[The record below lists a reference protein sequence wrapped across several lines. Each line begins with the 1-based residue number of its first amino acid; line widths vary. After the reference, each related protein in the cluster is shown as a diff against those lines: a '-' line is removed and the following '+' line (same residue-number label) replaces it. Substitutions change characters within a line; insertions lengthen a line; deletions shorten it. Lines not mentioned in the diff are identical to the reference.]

1 METMVCVMLICLIV
15 DTIQREGCY
24 LRRNLLYIED
34 NEKIGKLVKEEL
46 EQRGF
51 SVQWLLSGE
60 GAEKDVHQYEVVI
73 LDIMLPGLDGFTV
86 GKRLKKVAPDV
97 PILLLSARTSIDDK
111 VDGLQF
117 ADDYV
122 TKPFHTDELVA
133 RLEVLI
139 RRSGGIHSERI
150 SLGNHIEV
158 DLGVKMIF
166 DKRTGEEIILTGKQ
180 HRILMYFLRH
190 PNQVLPKEQIYEAI
204 WEEAYI
210 TGDKTLMVH
219 IRRLRQK
226 LERNP
231 NSPEIIETLKGIGY
245 RVKL

>member
-1 METMVCVMLICLIV
+1 MK
-15 DTIQREGCY
+15 
-24 LRRNLLYIED
+24 RNVLYIED
-34 NEKIGKLVKEEL
+34 NEKIGSWVKEEL

-60 GAEKDVHQYEVVI
+60 GAEQEVNQHEIVI

-86 GKRLKKVAPDV
+86 GKRLKKAAPAV

-117 ADDYV
+117 ADDYL

-139 RRSGGIHSERI
+139 RRSGGTHSEHI

-158 DLGVKMIF
+158 DPEAQMVF

-180 HRILMYFLRH
+180 HQILMYFLRH

-204 WEEAYI
+204 WEEPYI

-231 NSPEIIETLKGIGY
+231 DSPEIIETLKGIGY

>member
-1 METMVCVMLICLIV
+1 MKRSV
-15 DTIQREGCY
+15 
-24 LRRNLLYIED
+24 LYIED
-34 NEKIGKLVKEEL
+34 NEKIGSLLKEEL
-46 EQRGF
+46 EKRGF

-60 GAEKDVHQYEVVI
+60 GAEKEVNQHEIVI
-73 LDIMLPGLDGFTV
+73 LDIMLSGLDGFTV
-86 GKRLKKVAPDV
+86 GKRLKKAAPAV
-97 PILLLSARTSIDDK
+97 PILLLTARTSIDDK

-117 ADDYV
+117 ADDYL

-139 RRSGGIHSERI
+139 RRSGFTHSERI
-150 SLGNHIEV
+150 LLGNHIEV
-158 DLGVKMIF
+158 DPEGQMVF

-180 HRILMYFLRH
+180 HQILMYFLHH

-204 WEEAYI
+204 WQEAYI
-210 TGDKTLMVH
+210 TGDKTVMVH

-231 NSPEIIETLKGIGY
+231 DSPEIIETLKGIGY

>member
-1 METMVCVMLICLIV
+1 MKRSV
-15 DTIQREGCY
+15 
-24 LRRNLLYIED
+24 LYIED
-34 NEKIGKLVKEEL
+34 KEKIGSWVKGEL

-60 GAEKDVHQYEVVI
+60 GAEKEVNQHEIVI

-86 GKRLKKVAPDV
+86 GKRLKKAAPAV

-117 ADDYV
+117 ADDYL

-133 RLEVLI
+133 RLEVLT

-150 SLGNHIEV
+150 ALGNHIEV
-158 DLGVKMIF
+158 DPEVQMVY
-166 DKRTGEEIILTGKQ
+166 DKYTGEEIILTGKQ
-180 HRILMYFLRH
+180 HQILMYFLRH

-204 WEEAYI
+204 WNETYI

-219 IRRLRQK
+219 ISRLRQK
-226 LERNP
+226 LERYP
-231 NSPEIIETLKGIGY
+231 DSSEIIETLKGIGY

>member
-1 METMVCVMLICLIV
+1 MKRSI
-15 DTIQREGCY
+15 
-24 LRRNLLYIED
+24 LYIED
-34 NEKIGKLVKEEL
+34 NEEIGSWVKEEL
-46 EQRGF
+46 EQKGF

-60 GAEKDVHQYEVVI
+60 GAEKEVSQHEIVI

-86 GKRLKKVAPDV
+86 GKRLKKVAPAV

-117 ADDYV
+117 ADDYL

-139 RRSGGIHSERI
+139 RRSGRAYSERI
-150 SLGNHIEV
+150 SLGSHIEV
-158 DLGVKMIF
+158 DLEAQMIY

-180 HRILMYFLRH
+180 HQILMYFICH

-204 WEEAYI
+204 WQEAYI

-231 NSPEIIETLKGIGY
+231 DSPEIIETLKGIGY
-245 RVKL
+245 RVKR

>member
-1 METMVCVMLICLIV
+1 MKRSV
-15 DTIQREGCY
+15 
-24 LRRNLLYIED
+24 LYIED
-34 NEKIGKLVKEEL
+34 NEKIGSWVKDEL
-46 EQRGF
+46 QQRGF

-60 GAEKDVHQYEVVI
+60 GAENEIHQHEVVI

-86 GKRLKKVAPDV
+86 GRRLKKAAPAV
-97 PILLLSARTSIDDK
+97 PILLLSARTAIDDK
-111 VDGLQF
+111 VEGLQF

-139 RRSGGIHSERI
+139 RRSGGTSSTRI
-150 SLGNHIEV
+150 ALGNHIEV
-158 DLGVKMIF
+158 DTELQMVY
-166 DKRTGEEIILTGKQ
+166 DKDTGAEIILTGKQ
-180 HRILMYFLRH
+180 HQILMYFLRH
-190 PNQVLPKEQIYEAI
+190 PNQVLPKEQIYEAV
-204 WEEAYI
+204 WGEAYI

-231 NSPEIIETLKGIGY
+231 DAPEIIETLKGIGY

>member
-1 METMVCVMLICLIV
+1 MNRKV
-15 DTIQREGCY
+15 
-24 LRRNLLYIED
+24 LYIED
-34 NEKIGKLVKEEL
+34 NLKIGSWVKEEL

-51 SVQWLLSGE
+51 TVQWLQSGE
-60 GAEKDVHQYEVVI
+60 GAEQEVNRHEIVI

-86 GKRLKKVAPDV
+86 GRRLKRAAPAV
-97 PILLLSARTSIDDK
+97 PILLLSARTSVNDK

-117 ADDYV
+117 ADDYL

-133 RLEVLI
+133 RMEVLI
-139 RRSGGIHSERI
+139 RRRSGTYPGRI
-150 SLGNHIEV
+150 LLGTHIEV
-158 DLGVKMIF
+158 DQQAQTVY
-166 DKRTGEEIILTGKQ
+166 DKRTGDEILLTGKQ
-180 HRILMYFLRH
+180 HQILMYFLRH
-190 PNQVLPKEQIYEAI
+190 PNQVLPKEQIYEAV

-231 NSPEIIETLKGIGY
+231 DAPEIIETLKGIGY

>member
-1 METMVCVMLICLIV
+1 LK
-15 DTIQREGCY
+15 
-24 LRRNLLYIED
+24 RNVLYIED
-34 NEKIGKLVKEEL
+34 NEKIGSWVKEEL

-60 GAEKDVHQYEVVI
+60 GAEKEVHKHEVVI
-73 LDIMLPGLDGFTV
+73 LNIMLPGLDGFTV
-86 GKRLKKVAPDV
+86 GKRLKKAAPAV
-97 PILLLSARTSIDDK
+97 PILLLSARTSINDK

-117 ADDYV
+117 ADDYL

-139 RRSGGIHSERI
+139 RRSGGTQAERI

-158 DLGVKMIF
+158 DPEVQMVF
-166 DKRTGEEIILTGKQ
+166 DKSTGEEIILTGKQ
-180 HRILMYFLRH
+180 HQILMYFLRH

-204 WEEAYI
+204 WQETYI
-210 TGDKTLMVH
+210 TGDKTIMVH
-219 IRRLRQK
+219 IHRLRQK
-226 LERNP
+226 LERHP
-231 NSPEIIETLKGIGY
+231 DSPEIIETLKGIGY

>member
-1 METMVCVMLICLIV
+1 MNRKV
-15 DTIQREGCY
+15 
-24 LRRNLLYIED
+24 LYIED
-34 NEKIGKLVKEEL
+34 NVKIGSWVKEEL

-51 SVQWLLSGE
+51 TVQWLLSGE
-60 GAEKDVHQYEVVI
+60 EAEQEVNRHEIVI

-86 GKRLKKVAPDV
+86 GRRLKRAAPAV
-97 PILLLSARTSIDDK
+97 PILLLSARTSVNDK

-133 RLEVLI
+133 RMEVLI
-139 RRSGGIHSERI
+139 RRRSGIYSERI
-150 SLGNHIEV
+150 LLGTHIEV
-158 DLGVKMIF
+158 DQQAQTVY
-166 DKRTGEEIILTGKQ
+166 DKRTGDEILLTGKQ
-180 HRILMYFLRH
+180 HQILMYFLRH
-190 PNQVLPKEQIYEAI
+190 PNQVLPKEQIYEAV

-231 NSPEIIETLKGIGY
+231 DAPEIIETLKGIGY

>member
-1 METMVCVMLICLIV
+1 LNRSV
-15 DTIQREGCY
+15 
-24 LRRNLLYIED
+24 LYIED
-34 NEKIGKLVKEEL
+34 NEKIGSWVKEEL
-46 EQRGF
+46 EQRGY

-60 GAEKDVHQYEVVI
+60 GADKEVSQHEVVI

-86 GKRLKKVAPDV
+86 GRRLKKAAPAV

-133 RLEVLI
+133 RIEVLI
-139 RRSGGIHSERI
+139 RRREGAYSERI
-150 SLGNHIEV
+150 LLGNQIEV
-158 DLGVKMIF
+158 DPEAQMVY

-180 HRILMYFLRH
+180 HQILMYFLRH
-190 PNQVLPKEQIYEAI
+190 PNQVLPKEQIYEAV
-204 WEEAYI
+204 WNETYI
-210 TGDKTLMVH
+210 TGDKTIMVH
-219 IRRLRQK
+219 IHRLRQK
-226 LERNP
+226 LERHP
-231 NSPEIIETLKGIGY
+231 DSPQIIETLKGIGY

>member
-1 METMVCVMLICLIV
+1 MK
-15 DTIQREGCY
+15 
-24 LRRNLLYIED
+24 RNVLYIED
-34 NEKIGKLVKEEL
+34 NEKIGSWVKEEL

-60 GAEKDVHQYEVVI
+60 GAEKVVNQHEIVI

-86 GKRLKKVAPDV
+86 GKRLKKAAPAV
-97 PILLLSARTSIDDK
+97 PILLLTARTSIDDK
-111 VDGLQF
+111 VEGLQF
-117 ADDYV
+117 ADDYL

-139 RRSGGIHSERI
+139 RRGGGTHPERI
-150 SLGNHIEV
+150 SLGSYIEV
-158 DLGVKMIF
+158 DPEVQMVF
-166 DKRTGEEIILTGKQ
+166 DKHTGEEIILTGKQ
-180 HRILMYFLRH
+180 HHILMYFLRH

-219 IRRLRQK
+219 IHRLRQK
-226 LERNP
+226 LERHP
-231 NSPEIIETLKGIGY
+231 DSPEIIETLKGIGY

>member
-1 METMVCVMLICLIV
+1 M
-15 DTIQREGCY
+15 
-24 LRRNLLYIED
+24 RRNVLYIED
-34 NEKIGKLVKEEL
+34 NEKIGVLVKEEL

-51 SVQWLLSGE
+51 SVQWLLTGE
-60 GAEKDVHQYEVVI
+60 GAEKEVQQHEVVI

-86 GKRLKKVAPDV
+86 GKRLKKAAPDV
-97 PILLLSARTSIDDK
+97 PILLLSARTSIADK

-150 SLGNHIEV
+150 SLGDHIEV

-180 HRILMYFLRH
+180 YQILMYFLRH

-204 WEEAYI
+204 WEESYI

-226 LERNP
+226 LERSP
-231 NSPEIIETLKGIGY
+231 DSPEIIETLKGIGY

>member
-1 METMVCVMLICLIV
+1 MK
-15 DTIQREGCY
+15 
-24 LRRNLLYIED
+24 RNILYIED
-34 NEKIGKLVKEEL
+34 NEKIGSFLKEEL

-60 GAEKDVHQYEVVI
+60 GAEKEVNQYGIVI

-86 GKRLKKVAPDV
+86 GKRLKKAAPAV
-97 PILLLSARTSIDDK
+97 PILLLTARTSIDDK
-111 VDGLQF
+111 VEGLQF
-117 ADDYV
+117 ADDYL

-139 RRSGGIHSERI
+139 RRSGGTHSERI
-150 SLGNHIEV
+150 SLGNYIEV
-158 DLGVKMIF
+158 DSEAQMVF
-166 DKRTGEEIILTGKQ
+166 DKHTGEEIILTGKQ
-180 HRILMYFLRH
+180 HHILMYFLRH

-204 WEEAYI
+204 WEETYI

-219 IRRLRQK
+219 IHRLRQK
-226 LERNP
+226 LERHP
-231 NSPEIIETLKGIGY
+231 DSPEIIETLKGIGY

>member
-1 METMVCVMLICLIV
+1 MK
-15 DTIQREGCY
+15 
-24 LRRNLLYIED
+24 RNVLYIED
-34 NEKIGKLVKEEL
+34 NEKIGSWVKEEL

-60 GAEKDVHQYEVVI
+60 GAEKVVNQHKIVI

-86 GKRLKKVAPDV
+86 GKRLKKAAPAV
-97 PILLLSARTSIDDK
+97 PILLLTARTSIDDK
-111 VDGLQF
+111 VEGLQF
-117 ADDYV
+117 ADDYL

-139 RRSGGIHSERI
+139 RRGGGTHPERI
-150 SLGNHIEV
+150 PLGSYIEV
-158 DLGVKMIF
+158 DPEVQMVF
-166 DKRTGEEIILTGKQ
+166 DKHTGEEIILTGKQ
-180 HRILMYFLRH
+180 HHILMYFLRH

-219 IRRLRQK
+219 IHRLRQK
-226 LERNP
+226 LERHP
-231 NSPEIIETLKGIGY
+231 DSPEIIETLKGIGY

>member
-1 METMVCVMLICLIV
+1 MNSFG
-15 DTIQREGCY
+15 REGCY
-24 LRRNLLYIED
+24 LNRSILYVED
-34 NEKIGKLVKEEL
+34 NEKIGSWIKEEL
-46 EQRGF
+46 EQRGY

-60 GAEKDVHQYEVVI
+60 GAEREVHQHEVVI

-86 GKRLKKVAPDV
+86 GKRLKKAAPAV

-133 RLEVLI
+133 RLEVLL
-139 RRSGGIHSERI
+139 RRRGVEHSERI
-150 SLGNHIEV
+150 SLGNQIEV
-158 DLGVKMIF
+158 DPQAQMVY

-180 HRILMYFLRH
+180 HQILMYFLRH
-190 PNQVLPKEQIYEAI
+190 PNQVLPKEQIYEAV
-204 WEEAYI
+204 WNETYI
-210 TGDKTLMVH
+210 TGDKTIMVH
-219 IRRLRQK
+219 IHRLRQK
-226 LERNP
+226 LERHP
-231 NSPEIIETLKGIGY
+231 DSPEIIETLKGIGY

>member
-1 METMVCVMLICLIV
+1 MK
-15 DTIQREGCY
+15 
-24 LRRNLLYIED
+24 RNVLYIED
-34 NEKIGKLVKEEL
+34 NEKIGNWVKEEL

-60 GAEKDVHQYEVVI
+60 GAEKEVNQYEIVI

-86 GKRLKKVAPDV
+86 GRRLKKVAPAV
-97 PILLLSARTSIDDK
+97 PILLLSARTSLDDK

-139 RRSGGIHSERI
+139 RRSGGSSSERI
-150 SLGNHIEV
+150 SLGTHIEV
-158 DLGVKMIF
+158 DPEAQMVY
-166 DKRTGEEIILTGKQ
+166 DKRSGEEIILTGKQ
-180 HRILMYFLRH
+180 HQILLYFLRH
-190 PNQVLPKEQIYEAI
+190 PNKVLPKEQIYEAV
-204 WEEAYI
+204 WEEPYL

-231 NSPEIIETLKGIGY
+231 DAPEIIETLKGIGY

>member
-1 METMVCVMLICLIV
+1 MNRSI
-15 DTIQREGCY
+15 
-24 LRRNLLYIED
+24 LYVED
-34 NEKIGKLVKEEL
+34 NEKIGSWIKEEL
-46 EQRGF
+46 EQRGY

-60 GAEKDVHQYEVVI
+60 GAEREVHQHEVVI

-86 GKRLKKVAPDV
+86 GKRLKKAAPAV

-133 RLEVLI
+133 RLEVLL
-139 RRSGGIHSERI
+139 RRRGVEHSERI
-150 SLGNHIEV
+150 SLGNQIEV
-158 DLGVKMIF
+158 DPQAQMVY

-180 HRILMYFLRH
+180 HQILMYFLRH
-190 PNQVLPKEQIYEAI
+190 PNQVLPKEQIYEAV
-204 WEEAYI
+204 WNETYI
-210 TGDKTLMVH
+210 TGDKTIMVH
-219 IRRLRQK
+219 IHRLRQK
-226 LERNP
+226 LERHP
-231 NSPEIIETLKGIGY
+231 DSPEIIETLKGIGY

>member
-1 METMVCVMLICLIV
+1 MDRSI
-15 DTIQREGCY
+15 
-24 LRRNLLYIED
+24 LYIED
-34 NEKIGKLVKEEL
+34 NEKIGSLLKEEL
-46 EQRGF
+46 EQRGY

-60 GAEKDVHQYEVVI
+60 GAEEEVHQHQIVI

-86 GKRLKKVAPDV
+86 GKRLKKAAPAV
-97 PILLLSARTSIDDK
+97 PILLLSARTSVNDK

-117 ADDYV
+117 ADDYL

-139 RRSGGIHSERI
+139 RRSGGIHTERI

-158 DLGVKMIF
+158 DPEAQMVF

-204 WEEAYI
+204 WEEPYL

-219 IRRLRQK
+219 ISRLRQK
-226 LERNP
+226 LERSP
-231 NSPEIIETLKGIGY
+231 DSPEIIETLKGIGY

>member
-1 METMVCVMLICLIV
+1 MKKSV
-15 DTIQREGCY
+15 
-24 LRRNLLYIED
+24 LYIED
-34 NEKIGKLVKEEL
+34 NEKIGEWLKEEL
-46 EQRGF
+46 EERGF

-60 GAEKDVHQYEVVI
+60 GAEKEVNQHGIVI

-86 GKRLKKVAPDV
+86 GKRLKKAAPEI

-117 ADDYV
+117 ADDYL
-122 TKPFHTDELVA
+122 TKPFHTEELVA

-139 RRSGGIHSERI
+139 RRNGGIHSERI
-150 SLGNHIEV
+150 SLGQHLEV
-158 DLGVKMIF
+158 DREVQMVF
-166 DKRTGEEIILTGKQ
+166 DKHTGKEIILTGKQ
-180 HRILMYFLRH
+180 HQILMYFLRH
-190 PNQVLPKEQIYEAI
+190 PNQVLPKEQIFEAV
-204 WEEAYI
+204 WNEPYI

-231 NSPEIIETLKGIGY
+231 DSPEIIETLKGIGY
-245 RVKL
+245 RVKI

>member
-1 METMVCVMLICLIV
+1 MK
-15 DTIQREGCY
+15 
-24 LRRNLLYIED
+24 RNVLYIED
-34 NEKIGKLVKEEL
+34 HEKIGSLLKEEL

-51 SVQWLLSGE
+51 TVQWLLSGE
-60 GAEKDVHQYEVVI
+60 GAETEVHQHEVVV

-86 GKRLKKVAPDV
+86 GKRLKKAAPDV
-97 PILLLSARTSIDDK
+97 PILLLSARTSVTDK

-117 ADDYV
+117 ADDYL

-139 RRSGGIHSERI
+139 RRRGGTHSARI
-150 SLGNHIEV
+150 SLGNQIEV
-158 DLGVKMIF
+158 DPESQMIF

-180 HRILMYFLRH
+180 HQILMYFLRH

-204 WEEAYI
+204 WEEPYI

-219 IRRLRQK
+219 IHRLRQK
-226 LERNP
+226 LERHP
-231 NSPEIIETLKGIGY
+231 DSPVIIETLKGIGY
-245 RVKL
+245 RVKR